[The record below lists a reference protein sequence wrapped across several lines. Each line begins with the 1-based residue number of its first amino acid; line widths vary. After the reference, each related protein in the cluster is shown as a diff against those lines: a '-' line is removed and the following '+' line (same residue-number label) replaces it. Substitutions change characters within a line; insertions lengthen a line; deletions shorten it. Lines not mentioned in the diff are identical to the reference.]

1 MQTKLL
7 TLAVMLP
14 ILGGCASISLTPA
27 NGNGALL
34 IGSDVQNNGGHH
46 PCRKVVVSLYEMIS
60 GGEYS
65 ETPIELEFM
74 PKQNENYYV
83 FSDIKPGYYV
93 AKNMRCYSQAGRYFN
108 DGEQFLDDSQ
118 SFGETVEANK
128 ITVMQYSYYGRK
140 YNDGSFSAYLT
151 YDKPDLKET
160 GILAELES
168 DPNFAGWG
176 IRD

>member
-14 ILGGCASISLTPA
+14 ILGGCASNSLTPA

-46 PCRKVVVSLYEMIS
+46 SCRKVVVSLYEMIS

-65 ETPIELEFM
+65 ETPIELEFI

-83 FSDIKPGYYV
+83 FSDIKPGFYQ
-93 AKNMRCYSQAGRYFN
+93 ARTMRCYSQAGRSFN
-108 DGEQFLDDSQ
+108 NGKQFIEKSY
-118 SFGETVEANK
+118 SFADTVLENK
-128 ITVMQYSYYGRK
+128 ITVMKYSYYGRK

-151 YDKPDLKET
+151 YDKPDLEET
-160 GILAELES
+160 GILAELKS
-168 DPNFAGWG
+168 DPNFAGWS